1 MAVKWFLKR
10 DDASWSSFWDK
21 TTIDDELKE
30 ANNDYPMMLNA
41 ILGNSHKESVVL
53 EGGCGLGKF
62 LFFLRGKNYNNLIG
76 VDFTDKPLKLIK
88 QRDPFID
95 VRKGDVNDLPIDDES
110 IDLYLSMGVIEH
122 FEEGPQ
128 QSLNE
133 AIRVLKKNGIG
144 IFQVP
149 IDYNRDTTFEDFSVT
164 NKKER
169 NKLFGQYDHVRIY
182 GLDFFDRLQKAGFS
196 VERCEYTSKLPK
208 EDIIKF
214 CLPKKEIIPIC
225 RK

>member
-133 AIRVLKKNGIG
+133 AIRVLKKNGIL
-144 IFQVP
+144 IVAVP
-149 IDYNRDTTFEDFSVT
+149 YQNLYRSTIRKYITMI
-164 NKKER
+164 
-169 NKLFGQYDHVRIY
+169 H
-182 GLDFFDRLQKAGFS
+182 
-196 VERCEYTSKLPK
+196 
-208 EDIIKF
+208 IIRM
-214 CLPKKEIIPIC
+214 IN
-225 RK
+225 